1 MDSDDTPDPPESSMP
16 DDHWHDDY
24 DPGYDPAEDWL
35 DAAVADFT
43 ESTKAHRPMVTTEE
57 LTEEHDDLDP
67 DLVQFL
73 AEAEPDYDWLI
84 PNVVERGDRTILT
97 GAEGAGKSTLLRQ
110 MGVQCASGIHP
121 FTGDDMDP
129 INVLL
134 IDLENSRRQTKRQL
148 RPLCTAA
155 GDQYHEGR
163 FRVIVRTSG
172 LNLTEPT
179 DMVWLAQ
186 RIEANVPDLVII
198 GPIYKMATADPTE
211 EQPAHTV
218 IACLDHIRELYGVAM
233 LIEAHSPHASN
244 GGTRPL
250 RPYGASIW
258 MRWPEVGLHI
268 ADTGQLKH
276 WRGDRDERQWPGTL
290 TRGGAWPWTVAADS
304 DQTFAQVVATV
315 TERNAPMSYSA
326 IATAVGCSKTWVSK
340 VVKANQAQWD
350 DLRDRIGGTWP

>member
-1 MDSDDTPDPPESSMP
+1 MP
-16 DDHWHDDY
+16 DDPGWWEDHDDH
-24 DPGYDPAEDWL
+24 DPGYDPADDWF
-35 DAAVADFT
+35 DKAVADFQ
-43 ESTKAHRPMVTTEE
+43 ESTNAHRPMVTTEE
-57 LTEEHDDLDP
+57 IAEEHDDLDP

-73 AEAEPDYDWLI
+73 SEPEPDYDWLI

-110 MGVQCASGIHP
+110 IGVQCASGIHP
-121 FTGDDMDP
+121 FTGDGMDP

-155 GDQYHEGR
+155 GEQYYDGR

-186 RIEANVPDLVII
+186 RIESNKPDLVII

-211 EQPAHTV
+211 EAPARTV

-258 MRWPEVGLHI
+258 MRWPEFGLHI
-268 ADTGQLKH
+268 TDTGQLKH
-276 WRGDRDERQWPGTL
+276 WRGDRDERQWPGSL
-290 TRGGAWPWTVAADS
+290 TRGGDWPWTVAPDS
-304 DQTFAQVVATV
+304 DQTFAAVVACV
-315 TERNAPMSYSA
+315 TEHDGPMSYGA
-326 IATAVGCSKTWVSK
+326 IAQALGCSKTWVSK
-340 VVKANQAQWD
+340 VVKTNQKQWD